1 MRKKRTNIVIG
12 IASFDDVIKDT
23 IDACKKA
30 KRGQPSGPV
39 DQIDFPDEA
48 TLWST
53 LSPKR
58 MEILRYLRKHGP
70 MSGRQLARVLER
82 DQKNIYTDIKV
93 LSRLELLKVN
103 DDDKYLVPW
112 DDITIQLALAA

>member
-1 MRKKRTNIVIG
+1 MRKRRSLVID

-23 IDACKKA
+23 IEACKKA

-39 DQIDFPDEA
+39 DMIDFPDEA

-58 MEILRYLRKHGP
+58 MEILRYLRKQGP
-70 MSGRQLARVLER
+70 MSGRQLAKELER

-93 LSRLELLKVN
+93 LSHIGIIEVN
-103 DDDKYLVPW
+103 DDGKYFVPW

>member
-1 MRKKRTNIVIG
+1 MKKKRTIIIRVS
-12 IASFDDVIKDT
+12 SFDDVIKDT
-23 IDACKKA
+23 IEAYKKA
-30 KRGQPSGPV
+30 KRGQPFGIV
-39 DQIDFPDEA
+39 DQIDFPNEA

-58 MEILRYLRKHGP
+58 METLRYLREHGP
-70 MSGRQLARVLER
+70 MSGRQLARELKR

-93 LSRLELLKVN
+93 LSRLELLKISEDN
-103 DDDKYLVPW
+103 KYFVPW

>member
-1 MRKKRTNIVIG
+1 MRKKRTIVIG

-23 IDACKKA
+23 LEACKKA

-48 TLWST
+48 TMWST

-70 MSGRQLARVLER
+70 MSGRQLAKALDR

-93 LSRLELLKVN
+93 LSRLDLLKVN
-103 DDDKYLVPW
+103 DDDKYFVPW

>member
-1 MRKKRTNIVIG
+1 MKKRTIVISV
-12 IASFDDVIKDT
+12 ASFDGVVKDT

-30 KRGQPSGPV
+30 KRGQPFGPV
-39 DQIDFPDEA
+39 DRIDFPDEA

-58 MEILRYLRKHGP
+58 MELLRYLRQYGP
-70 MSGRQLARVLER
+70 MSGRQLARDLGR
-82 DQKNIYTDIKV
+82 DQKNIYTDIKL

-103 DDDKYLVPW
+103 DDAKYVVPW

>member
-1 MRKKRTNIVIG
+1 MRKKRTIVIG
-12 IASFDDVIKDT
+12 VSSFDDVIKDT
-23 IDACKKA
+23 VDAHKKA
-30 KRGQPSGPV
+30 KRGQPSGSI
-39 DQIDFPDEA
+39 DMIDFPDEA

-58 MEILRYLRKHGP
+58 MEILRYLRQHGP
-70 MSGRQLARVLER
+70 MSGRQLSRQLKR

-103 DDDKYLVPW
+103 DDSKYFVPW
-112 DDITIQLALAA
+112 DDITIQLVLAA

>member
-1 MRKKRTNIVIG
+1 MRKKRTIVIG

-23 IDACKKA
+23 IEACKKA

-39 DQIDFPDEA
+39 DMIDFPDEA

-70 MSGRQLARVLER
+70 MSGRQLSRELER

-103 DDDKYLVPW
+103 DDSKYFVPW